1 MYLSAFDGLGP
12 IFKAQLYWIVYLR
25 RQYNLWRKGTALRVD
40 IQNTDSTNVDIQL
53 TTRININIQ
62 LTDSTNVNIQ
72 ITDGTNVN
80 IQITDSTNVN
90 NQNTDRT
97 NVDIVIFH
105 GIVDVPDSH
114 YFQSTNPTRQPT
126 EGDCSRPL

>member
-62 LTDSTNVNIQ
+62 LTDSTNVN
-72 ITDGTNVN
+72 
-80 IQITDSTNVN
+80 